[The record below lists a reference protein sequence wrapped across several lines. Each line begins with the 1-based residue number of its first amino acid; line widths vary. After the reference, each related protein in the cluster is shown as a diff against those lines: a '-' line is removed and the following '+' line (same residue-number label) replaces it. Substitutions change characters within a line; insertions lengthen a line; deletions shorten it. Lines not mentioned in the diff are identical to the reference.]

1 MLDKKRRLFRLIE
14 NYINDYQ
21 GGAVQEMY
29 GKGSYIKI
37 HNLNFSVTQQ
47 SVLLE
52 AVIVLGDLITEGIK
66 MFFFAKQELADPFEI
81 SSNNNIS
88 YLIHKWWEPVDNE

>member
-1 MLDKKRRLFRLIE
+1 MDRKRKLFRLME
-14 NYINDYQ
+14 SYINDFR
-21 GGAVQEMY
+21 GDAVQEMY

-52 AVIVLGDLITEGIK
+52 AVVVLGDLITEEHIDR
-66 MFFFAKQELADPFEI
+66 ALADV
-81 SSNNNIS
+81 
-88 YLIHKWWEPVDNE
+88 LIQDAMVYFFPECSVKTYVRFDV

>member
-1 MLDKKRRLFRLIE
+1 MDRKRKLSRLIE
-14 NYINDYQ
+14 SYMNDFR
-21 GGAVQEMY
+21 GDAVQEVY

-52 AVIVLGDLITEGIK
+52 AVIILGDLITEEHIDRK
-66 MFFFAKQELADPFEI
+66 LADV
-81 SSNNNIS
+81 
-88 YLIHKWWEPVDNE
+88 LILDATVYFFPEYSIKTYVRFDV

>member
-52 AVIVLGDLITEGIK
+52 AVIVLGDLITEEHIDRT
-66 MFFFAKQELADPFEI
+66 LADV
-81 SSNNNIS
+81 
-88 YLIHKWWEPVDNE
+88 LIQDAIIYFFPECSVKTYVRFDV

>member
-1 MLDKKRRLFRLIE
+1 MLDKKQRLFRLIE

-52 AVIVLGDLITEGIK
+52 SVVVLGDLITEEHIDRK
-66 MFFFAKQELADPFEI
+66 LADV
-81 SSNNNIS
+81 
-88 YLIHKWWEPVDNE
+88 LIQDAIIYFFPECSVKTYVRFDV

>member
-14 NYINDYQ
+14 SYINDFQ
-21 GGAVQEMY
+21 GAAVQEMY
-29 GKGSYIKI
+29 GKGSYIKV

-52 AVIVLGDLITEGIK
+52 VVIILGDVITEQH
-66 MFFFAKQELADPFEI
+66 MDRHLADI
-81 SSNNNIS
+81 
-88 YLIHKWWEPVDNE
+88 LIQDALVYFFPETSVKTYVRFDV

>member
-1 MLDKKRRLFRLIE
+1 MLDKKQRLFRLIE
-14 NYINDYQ
+14 NYINDFQ
-21 GGAVQEMY
+21 GESVQKIY

-52 AVIVLGDLITEGIK
+52 AVIILGDLITEEHIDRK
-66 MFFFAKQELADPFEI
+66 LADV
-81 SSNNNIS
+81 
-88 YLIHKWWEPVDNE
+88 LIQDAIIYFFPECSVKTYVRFDV

>member
-1 MLDKKRRLFRLIE
+1 MLDNKRRLFRLIE

-52 AVIVLGDLITEGIK
+52 AVVVLGDLITEEHIDR
-66 MFFFAKQELADPFEI
+66 ALADV
-81 SSNNNIS
+81 
-88 YLIHKWWEPVDNE
+88 LIQDAMVYFFPECSVKTYVRFDV

>member
-1 MLDKKRRLFRLIE
+1 LDNKRRLFRLIE

-52 AVIVLGDLITEGIK
+52 AVIVLGDLITEEHIDRK
-66 MFFFAKQELADPFEI
+66 LADV
-81 SSNNNIS
+81 
-88 YLIHKWWEPVDNE
+88 LIQDAIIYFFPECSVKTYVRFDV

>member
-52 AVIVLGDLITEGIK
+52 AVVVLGDLITEEHIDRK
-66 MFFFAKQELADPFEI
+66 LALPFGLTA
-81 SSNNNIS
+81 NLNITEQQVLLS
-88 YLIHKWWEPVDNE
+88 Y

>member
-1 MLDKKRRLFRLIE
+1 MLDNKRRLFRLIE

-52 AVIVLGDLITEGIK
+52 AVIVLGDLITEEHIDRK
-66 MFFFAKQELADPFEI
+66 LADV
-81 SSNNNIS
+81 
-88 YLIHKWWEPVDNE
+88 LIQDAIIYFFPECSVKTYVRFDV